1 MFCERCGRENENGK
15 KFCKYCGAPLTAF
28 QSTAF
33 QSSGQ
38 PAAAVRKQKSSGFR
52 MKPLYWAILIEG
64 VLLVLLLVGGFLL
77 GKRLCGPE
85 NTVKSYARALLDGDW
100 EKAYSCLDL
109 DESAKNKSMYL
120 MAKASEQPQEYSNLS
135 VQKEADDMGNILWNQ
150 MTGSKSSDAY
160 ETYEVRCLVEGETEK
175 SEVTVVRTGKKK
187 FFFFDEWKVV
197 PDSLYGTDV
206 TVTVPEG
213 SEILMNGQTLDTAV
227 KVSDDNGRSVYEIPE
242 LYYGTYQVEIGAE
255 GMESYKALVDYQGY
269 GDAFNFY
276 YVWLMPDQETR
287 ELLMEQMVSDLT
299 VYLDS
304 SLKGQ
309 DFDTIYDLFTR
320 EALKQ
325 GEMEYEYEYL
335 SQDAYDSAEG
345 YGITG
350 YEISD
355 ISICFLDPRDSYQED
370 SAEIFMELTGRMT
383 THYAYDGQEEAE
395 EYDRYWN
402 ARYSREDGEWKL
414 ETLW

>member
-15 KFCKYCGAPLTAF
+15 KFCKYCGAPLTAS

-38 PAAAVRKQKSSGFR
+38 SAAAVRKQKSSGFR

-64 VLLVLLLVGGFLL
+64 VLLVLLLAGGFLL
-77 GKRLCGPE
+77 GKKLCGPE

-269 GDAFNFY
+269 GDAFDFY
-276 YVWLMPDQETR
+276 YVWLMPDEETR

-309 DFDTIYDLFTR
+309 DFDTISDLFTR

-325 GEMEYEYEYL
+325 GEMEYGYEYL
-335 SQDAYDSAEG
+335 SQDAYDSAAG
-345 YGITG
+345 YGFTR

-355 ISICFLDPRDSYQED
+355 ISICFQDPRNSYQED
-370 SAEIFMELTGRMT
+370 AAEISMELKGRMT
-383 THYAYDGQEEAE
+383 AWYAYDGQEEAE
-395 EYDRYWN
+395 EYDRYWY

-414 ETLW
+414 ESLL